1 MKKFISNSIFLL
13 FSFISIAQ
21 VNFTTNLS
29 KEKLGLNE
37 RVKVEFSMDK
47 DGDNFIAPSF
57 ENFKVVGGPSQSIR
71 TSWVNGKRSYSKS
84 YSYFLSPVK
93 KGVFEI
99 GQAKIEVEGKI
110 YKTLPVKITVT
121 SAIDKPDDPN
131 DPNYIA
137 EKKIHLVAE
146 ISNKN
151 PYVNEAISVTYKL
164 FVSRDTGVD
173 NWRELEAPRFKNF
186 WSNDIDISNSNI
198 KDGTYKGQSYRYV
211 VLRKTLLYPQKE
223 GKLKIEPLTLD
234 VSVQVPSNRRDF
246 FGQALST
253 SVNKTVSSGSSYINV
268 NALPSE
274 NKPTD
279 FSGAVGD
286 FKFESTTDKN
296 DIILDEAFQL
306 SLIIS
311 GNGNFNLFDFPSLKL
326 PKSLEIYEPEKKE
339 KLSKRIS
346 GIKGKLSY
354 KYTIV
359 PNLPGKYMIPKISF
373 TYFNPVKEE
382 YKTIFSD
389 KIYIDVDG
397 IQVKSKEEKSDLTN
411 NFSEN
416 KTSKNLFSPFK
427 TKTKFLNLNDELFFN
442 SKFFWVLFLIPFL
455 SSIIIFIL
463 KKYINTL
470 KGNNNYSFNK
480 SISIANDLLNRAK
493 KSIGEKKSF
502 YDNLEKSLINFL
514 KAYLDLKNLDFNNE
528 NLKIKLIKKGL
539 DKKSIEIIF
548 IIFKNCQMAR
558 YTPLDINEMSKDF
571 ENIEYIVKILKKI
584 NEIN

>member
-198 KDGTYKGQSYRYV
+198 KDGTYK
-211 VLRKTLLYPQKE
+211 
-223 GKLKIEPLTLD
+223 
-234 VSVQVPSNRRDF
+234 
-246 FGQALST
+246 
-253 SVNKTVSSGSSYINV
+253 
-268 NALPSE
+268 
-274 NKPTD
+274 
-279 FSGAVGD
+279 
-286 FKFESTTDKN
+286 
-296 DIILDEAFQL
+296 
-306 SLIIS
+306 
-311 GNGNFNLFDFPSLKL
+311 
-326 PKSLEIYEPEKKE
+326 
-339 KLSKRIS
+339 
-346 GIKGKLSY
+346 
-354 KYTIV
+354 
-359 PNLPGKYMIPKISF
+359 
-373 TYFNPVKEE
+373 
-382 YKTIFSD
+382 
-389 KIYIDVDG
+389 
-397 IQVKSKEEKSDLTN
+397 
-411 NFSEN
+411 
-416 KTSKNLFSPFK
+416 
-427 TKTKFLNLNDELFFN
+427 
-442 SKFFWVLFLIPFL
+442 
-455 SSIIIFIL
+455 
-463 KKYINTL
+463 
-470 KGNNNYSFNK
+470 
-480 SISIANDLLNRAK
+480 
-493 KSIGEKKSF
+493 
-502 YDNLEKSLINFL
+502 
-514 KAYLDLKNLDFNNE
+514 
-528 NLKIKLIKKGL
+528 
-539 DKKSIEIIF
+539 
-548 IIFKNCQMAR
+548 
-558 YTPLDINEMSKDF
+558 
-571 ENIEYIVKILKKI
+571 
-584 NEIN
+584 